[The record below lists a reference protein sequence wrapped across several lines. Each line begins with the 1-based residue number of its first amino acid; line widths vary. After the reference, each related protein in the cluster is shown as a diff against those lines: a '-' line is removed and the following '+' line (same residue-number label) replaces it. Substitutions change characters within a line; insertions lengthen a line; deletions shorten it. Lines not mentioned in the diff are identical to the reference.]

1 MRGIKYDYDFV
12 KPDKSIITF
21 TGHSMADLLNNVKTL
36 TKTHYDIEFKISRDT
51 IYNIMRRPDVAHKFY
66 ASKLVVRKIEKQ
78 PSASDTQAQT
88 SNTTTTTINNTT
100 QVDNNTPQTV

>member
-21 TGHSMADLLNNVKTL
+21 TGHTMPEVLANVKQL

-66 ASKLVVRKIEKQ
+66 ASKLVVRKIEK
-78 PSASDTQAQT
+78 P
-88 SNTTTTTINNTT
+88 TTTTTYTAPAPTNPAIFTDITTQNENNT
-100 QVDNNTPQTV
+100 QQSV